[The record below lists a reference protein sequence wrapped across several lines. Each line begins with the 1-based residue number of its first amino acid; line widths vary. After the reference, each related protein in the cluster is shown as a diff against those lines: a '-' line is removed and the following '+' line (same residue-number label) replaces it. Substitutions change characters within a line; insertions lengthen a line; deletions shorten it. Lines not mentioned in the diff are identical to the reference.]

1 MLILIIIVLTRQP
14 TVPLWTSAHTKL
26 TEAMI
31 KEMKGLARQA
41 LGVKE
46 TEETQETQEI
56 NTNTIT
62 PVSITT
68 VHTQTEEEENNNNIS
83 VTTQTE
89 AEETTNSTSST
100 QTETEE
106 ASLGWLLDKSEERLG
121 EKISQVRTDLLA
133 QILPLLQ
140 NIQQEMKELQQDS
153 GSLMS
158 PAPSLPLSPVLVSP
172 EKHGDQSSHSLN

>member
-1 MLILIIIVLTRQP
+1 MSQVVTLFRLMNLIIIVLTRQP

-26 TEAMI
+26 TAATM
-31 KEMKGLARQA
+31 KEMKALARQA

-46 TEETQETQEI
+46 TEETQEI

-133 QILPLLQ
+133 QILPL
-140 NIQQEMKELQQDS
+140 IW
-153 GSLMS
+153 
-158 PAPSLPLSPVLVSP
+158 
-172 EKHGDQSSHSLN
+172 